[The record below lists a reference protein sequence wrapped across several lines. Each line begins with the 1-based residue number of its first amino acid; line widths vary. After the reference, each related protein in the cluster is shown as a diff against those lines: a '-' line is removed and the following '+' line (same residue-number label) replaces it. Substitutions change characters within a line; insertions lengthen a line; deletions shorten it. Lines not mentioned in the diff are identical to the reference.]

1 MMRVLMGS
9 RVVGQLMVCW
19 FATGLL
25 ALSTTAHAAAMLE
38 ITDLSKS
45 GEKKSVP
52 INSEEPL
59 LFNIEFFSGWSHC
72 EVAAG
77 THAATKQTHAWLR
90 CFGSDDTQIA
100 MVCQGNEKQTVVLGH
115 KDNNPKRGSLSLICR
130 SE

>member
-1 MMRVLMGS
+1 MRAMMGS
-9 RVVGQLMVCW
+9 RMVGQLIAWW
-19 FATGLL
+19 FAAGLL
-25 ALSTTAHAAAMLE
+25 VPGSAANAAAMLE

-45 GEKKSVP
+45 GEKKTVP
-52 INSEEPL
+52 INSEEPM

-72 EVAAG
+72 EVATG

-90 CFGSDDTQIA
+90 CFGLDDTQIG

>member
-1 MMRVLMGS
+1 MRAMMGS
-9 RVVGQLMVCW
+9 RMVGQLIAWW
-19 FATGLL
+19 FAVGLL
-25 ALSTTAHAAAMLE
+25 VPGSAANAAAMLE

-45 GEKKSVP
+45 GEKKTVP
-52 INSEEPL
+52 INSEEPM

-72 EVAAG
+72 EVATG
-77 THAATKQTHAWLR
+77 THAATKQTHAWLH
-90 CFGSDDTQIA
+90 CFGLDDTQIG

>member
-1 MMRVLMGS
+1 MRAMMGS
-9 RVVGQLMVCW
+9 RIVGRLMACG
-19 FATGLL
+19 FAVGLL
-25 ALSTTAHAAAMLE
+25 ALSSAANAAAILE
-38 ITDLSKS
+38 MTDFSKS
-45 GEKKSVP
+45 GEKKTVP
-52 INSEEPL
+52 IHSEEPL

-72 EVAAG
+72 EVATG

-90 CFGSDDTQIA
+90 CFGLDDTQIG